1 MKQIIKNF
9 IGPIRIGASA
19 GKTLLFMWM
28 KNDLKKIHSEIGVDL
43 AGGSMQNKK
52 FFKSS
57 KYICVDID
65 QSKLDTGKSN
75 NSDVIV
81 INSKIQVFMKN
92 QFKNQVDLLVCVQTM
107 GTNSLF
113 EHDETLQTIKQMYY
127 FLKHEGTMI
136 FNVGSYNTNLDLLEN
151 QISEFLNEK
160 FEIINIKSYGAFHTS
175 SGNEKLWYKLFLA
188 YIMNI
193 FIPLRNLF
201 SFRKNKLYFLC
212 KKKF

>member
-1 MKQIIKNF
+1 
-9 IGPIRIGASA
+9 
-19 GKTLLFMWM
+19 
-28 KNDLKKIHSEIGVDL
+28 
-43 AGGSMQNKK
+43 
-52 FFKSS
+52 
-57 KYICVDID
+57 
-65 QSKLDTGKSN
+65 
-75 NSDVIV
+75 
-81 INSKIQVFMKN
+81 
-92 QFKNQVDLLVCVQTM
+92 
-107 GTNSLF
+107 
-113 EHDETLQTIKQMYY
+113 
-127 FLKHEGTMI
+127 MI